1 MINDKSISDI
11 VMKLLNFSLKSFF
24 VGNVPLKVA
33 YLIKTKTKF
42 TSSIVGVLVSS
53 VLFEKHCR

>member
-11 VMKLLNFSLKSFF
+11 VMKLLNFPLKSFF
-24 VGNVPLKVA
+24 LGNVPLKVA

-42 TSSIVGVLVSS
+42 KSSIVGVLVSS
-53 VLFEKHCR
+53 VLFEKHCI